1 MLFNSLFLNK
11 FFPIDDE
18 EILNPSFAASILN
31 VEIFI
36 DDLDGIAKLIV
47 PIRKAK
53 TIKITANSI
62 SYLIKNVLNNLWSII
77 YKTCINL
84 HKLSTS
90 IYFNIKVI
98 FRHYTADSN
107 NRKLWKCLFYRL
119 NNVC

>member
-53 TIKITANSI
+53 TIKMTANSI
-62 SYLIKNVLNNLWSII
+62 SYLIKNVLDNLWSFK

-84 HKLSTS
+84 HKLCTS

-98 FRHYTADSN
+98 FRHYTTDSN

-119 NNVC
+119 KNIG